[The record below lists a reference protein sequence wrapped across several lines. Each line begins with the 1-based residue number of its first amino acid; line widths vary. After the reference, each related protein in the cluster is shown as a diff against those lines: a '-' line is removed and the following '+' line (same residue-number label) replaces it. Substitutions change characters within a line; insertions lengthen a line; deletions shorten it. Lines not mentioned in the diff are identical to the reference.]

1 MGTGALA
8 PQHMAQTIRIKKSG
22 PRALCFVV
30 ESSAGNP
37 IATSVAFD
45 TMCRLETGL
54 ATVTA
59 AAQSAQSAV
68 VERDARTTAIG
79 LGARRSGV
87 RFVGDLS
94 DDEVRD
100 LVSGA
105 GTAKVVD
112 ERPAGQRSANLTG
125 RLCDLGH

>member
-1 MGTGALA
+1 MT
-8 PQHMAQTIRIKKSG
+8 
-22 PRALCFVV
+22 
-30 ESSAGNP
+30 
-37 IATSVAFD
+37 TSVQPTSPTILLLSIERFRGIKSLTWRPGPGD
-45 TMCRLETGL
+45 TICRLETGW
-54 ATVTA
+54 ATLTA

-68 VERDARTTAIG
+68 VERDARTTS
-79 LGARRSGV
+79 LVPGARRSRV

-100 LVSGA
+100 LLSGA

-112 ERPAGQRSANLTG
+112 ERPAGQRRANLTG

>member
-1 MGTGALA
+1 
-8 PQHMAQTIRIKKSG
+8 MAQAIRIKKSG

-30 ESSAGNP
+30 ENSAGNP

-45 TMCRLETGL
+45 TICRLETGL

-68 VERDARTTAIG
+68 VERDARTTG
-79 LGARRSGV
+79 LGRGARRSRV

-100 LVSGA
+100 PLSGA

-112 ERPAGQRSANLTG
+112 ERPAGHRSANLTG